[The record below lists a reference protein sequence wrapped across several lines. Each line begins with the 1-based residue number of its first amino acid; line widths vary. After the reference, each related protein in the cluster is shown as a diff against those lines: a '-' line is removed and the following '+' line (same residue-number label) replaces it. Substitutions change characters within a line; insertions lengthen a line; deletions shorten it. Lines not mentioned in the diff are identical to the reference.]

1 MFAVQ
6 EKIQKRSLEDHYKKF
21 HKDASFKESLVAE
34 SKSLAFGLKKS
45 TQSETGDGSNK
56 RPRVDLTKEAEDE
69 SEHEEQSNVSVEEI
83 VHPENDRDLPGDTL
97 TQETVAEVVNV
108 SVNGLDDK
116 IESFRRTKA
125 HPSQTL

>member
-1 MFAVQ
+1 M
-6 EKIQKRSLEDHYKKF
+6 
-21 HKDASFKESLVAE
+21 
-34 SKSLAFGLKKS
+34 
-45 TQSETGDGSNK
+45 
-56 RPRVDLTKEAEDE
+56 TKEAEDE